1 MPVPTLISQL
11 STTASLNSPDGAV
24 DVPSSIDDYQRAHA
38 AFIAQL
44 YANTVAAPTV
54 IVPSATTTDIGAAAS
69 ENVDISG
76 NTTITGFGT
85 VAEGINRKGRFTG
98 VLTLTHNAT
107 SLILPGN
114 ADITTAAN
122 DRYEARSLGGGN
134 WIVTKYVY
142 ANGSVISATN
152 ATNATTTT
160 PIKLQCRAA
169 TTANITLA
177 GSAPNTLDG
186 VTLAANDRIL
196 VKAQSTG
203 SQNGLYY
210 VSTLG
215 TGSNG
220 TWTRTTDADGAGD
233 MFGGMLVSV
242 SEGTAGGNSL
252 WMLTTDDP
260 ITIGTTALA
269 WERKDAQG
277 LLTTANSWTG
287 QQSFTGTAAT
297 APAIAGASDP
307 NTGVFFP
314 AADTVGVATGGV
326 ERLRVNSA
334 GNLLVINPASLGYG
348 AGAGGTVTQ
357 LTDKSTAVTLNTP
370 AGRITTHNAALNG
383 NTLVVFQFNNSLI
396 TTEDVVV
403 FTFSDGNGVNYNV
416 WAYALAAGNCQVA
429 LKNITAGSLSNAIP
443 INFAIIKVATS

>member
-44 YANTVAAPTV
+44 YAGTVAAPTV

-114 ADITTAAN
+114 ANITTAAN

-142 ANGSVISATN
+142 ANGSVISAIN

-169 TTANITLA
+169 TTADITLA

-252 WMLTTDDP
+252 WMLTENDP
-260 ITIGTTALA
+260 ITIGTTALTF
-269 WERKDAQG
+269 ERKDAG
-277 LLTTANSWTG
+277 AV
-287 QQSFTGTAAT
+287 TAAST
-297 APAIAGASDP
+297 TVSGIVELATSAEAIAGSDAVRAITPATLFGGLNASGSAP
-307 NTGVFFP
+307 IYACRAWVNFNGTG
-314 AADTVGVATGGV
+314 TVAIRASGNVSSITDSAVGQYVVNFTTAMQDAFYAVHAQVGNLDATGLNGETFV
-326 ERLRVNSA
+326 RNFATTSITVFVNNS
-334 GNLLVINPASLGYG
+334 SG
-348 AGAGGTVTQ
+348 AGA
-357 LTDKSTAVTLNTP
+357 DYTAVS
-370 AGRITTHNAALNG
+370 
-383 NTLVVFQFNNSLI
+383 VSVFR
-396 TTEDVVV
+396 
-403 FTFSDGNGVNYNV
+403 
-416 WAYALAAGNCQVA
+416 
-429 LKNITAGSLSNAIP
+429 
-443 INFAIIKVATS
+443 